1 MDKYI
6 PVKALN
12 PLVSIIIPVFNA
24 ESFLSETIK
33 SAISQSWENKEIIII
48 DDGSSDCSLE
58 IAKQFE
64 NHWIKIFSQVNKGA
78 SSARNYGLKEA
89 KGEYIQFLDADDL
102 LSKNKIERQVRLLE
116 DNKNFV
122 SICPTVHFNDGDYP
136 YSAKPDEY
144 NRSFLFSTTN
154 THNFLIN
161 LYGKNGKSGMV
172 AIHSWLTPKTVI
184 DKAGLWNEILTA
196 DDDGEYFC
204 RVVLNANGIILSN
217 DVLNYYRKHEER
229 KSLSMQGSRQA
240 LKSSLDSALIK
251 KKLLLDENCSHDTL
265 VAVYHL
271 LINIAIRSYP
281 RYFSIYKLAIHEL
294 PKIKYSYKLEV
305 GGRKITNSI
314 ANKIGWQ
321 PIRLVQYFW
330 NVIR

>member
-1 MDKYI
+1 M
-6 PVKALN
+6 N
-12 PLVSIIIPVFNA
+12 PLVSIIIPIYN
-24 ESFLSETIK
+24 SDLYLKETIE
-33 SAISQSWENKEIIII
+33 SAIDQTWPYKEIILI
-48 DDGSSDCSLE
+48 DDGSTDKSLA
-58 IAKQFE
+58 IAKRYE
-64 NHWIKIFSQVNKGA
+64 CDWIKVYSQSNQGA
-78 SSARNYGLKEA
+78 SVARNYGLSQA
-89 KGEYIQFLDADDL
+89 KGDYIQFLDADDL
-102 LSKNKIERQVRLLE
+102 LSKNKIERQIRLLE

-122 SICPTVHFNDGDYP
+122 SICPTVHFNDGEYP

-144 NRSFLFSTTN
+144 NRSFLFSTTD

-161 LYGKNGKSGMV
+161 LYGKNGKSGMI

-184 DKAGLWNEILTA
+184 DKTGLWNEILTT

-204 RVVLNANGIILSN
+204 RVALNADGIILSD
-217 DVLNYYRKHEER
+217 DVLNYYRKYKER
-229 KSLSMQGSRQA
+229 KSLSMQDSRQA

-251 KKLLLDENCSHDTL
+251 KKLLLDKNSSNETL

-271 LINIAIRSYP
+271 LINIAIRSFP
-281 RYFSIYKLAIHEL
+281 RYFSIYKLAIQEL

-321 PIRLVQYFW
+321 PIRLVQCFW
-330 NVIR
+330 NVIRIKQR